1 MNYIEDTEYIDLEN
15 DILKMHGRIFVLL
28 NFLDVLTTIFALN
41 LGLIEVNPLM
51 NWLFEKNI
59 FIAIVFKISIVF
71 LINFIAQKTKLKIFF
86 NIVNLMMTIVVISN
100 LYNILRIFI

>member
-1 MNYIEDTEYIDLEN
+1 MDYIEDTKYIDLEN

-28 NFLDVLTTIFALN
+28 NLLDVLTTIFALN

-51 NWLFEKNI
+51 NWMFEKNI
-59 FIAIVFKISIVF
+59 FFSIIFKISIVF
-71 LINFIAQKTKLKIFF
+71 LINFIAQKTKLKIFY
-86 NIVNLMMTIVVISN
+86 NIANLMMTIVVISN

>member
-71 LINFIAQKTKLKIFF
+71 LINFIAQKTKLKIF
-86 NIVNLMMTIVVISN
+86 L
-100 LYNILRIFI
+100 IL